1 MALPFLPEGEILTEF
16 QRLQR
21 QAVPDLSRVRRVCQ
35 QYLDQQRDMEPCRLD
50 SLQTSSTNEQRPR
63 RLAPR
68 DQPSSGWQVTTPTL
82 RPDQAATPGGPA
94 DSYPDPFD
102 IREKTTKD
110 PAPQIQRP
118 AGKNLR
124 SLGAIWQQRE
134 VRQTATE
141 SLFFPERSCLK
152 SSRHHNH
159 HKQKAPLGATK

>member
-1 MALPFLPEGEILTEF
+1 MNFRDCIDKSALFASVPARGRDPDRVSASSTPG
-16 QRLQR
+16 R
-21 QAVPDLSRVRRVCQ
+21 VPDLSRVRRVCQ

-82 RPDQAATPGGPA
+82 RPDQAATPGSLA
-94 DSYPDPFD
+94 DSYPGPFG

-118 AGKNLR
+118 AGKNLQ
-124 SLGAIWQQRE
+124 SLGAI
-134 VRQTATE
+134 
-141 SLFFPERSCLK
+141 
-152 SSRHHNH
+152 
-159 HKQKAPLGATK
+159 